1 MAAVADGRWFL
12 AALWGHCA
20 DADAGQPCGGQ
31 SGSADAAHGGIMNH
45 WAFVI
50 AAYGLTALGT
60 AGVLLWSY
68 LDMRRAEK
76 AVADLETRK

>member
-1 MAAVADGRWFL
+1 
-12 AALWGHCA
+12 
-20 DADAGQPCGGQ
+20 
-31 SGSADAAHGGIMNH
+31 MNH
-45 WAFVI
+45 WAFII

-76 AVADLETRK
+76 ALADLETRK

>member
-1 MAAVADGRWFL
+1 
-12 AALWGHCA
+12 
-20 DADAGQPCGGQ
+20 
-31 SGSADAAHGGIMNH
+31 MNH
-45 WAFVI
+45 WSFII
-50 AAYGLTALGT
+50 AAYGLATLGT